1 MTIERLKS
9 QILDQIDH
17 NSETIKQIGEDI
29 FRHPELGHKETRTAG
44 IVSKTPGAAHTWSSL
59 PL

>member
-17 NSETIKQIGEDI
+17 NSGTIKQIGEDI
-29 FRHPELGHKETRTAG
+29 FRHPELGYKETRTAG
-44 IVSKTPGAAHTWSSL
+44 GPAQTCA
-59 PL
+59 